1 MESDELRATMIERV
15 FAVGGEYVSAA
26 RAAGIYETVVAWLS
40 AYRRGLATVFPYRV
54 SVSVTVAAEEP
65 RDRIEH
71 DTGGG
76 REIWQRSGRWSSV
89 PYIHMEEA
97 PRGQRRPVAASST
110 EMIVSPAAKALDYF
124 QESLELL
131 GISESE
137 ALTQE
142 RLKAAYRRAS
152 LAVHPDKGGSPE
164 AFDAVRR
171 AYQYVGRILDRVRPP
186 TSAEETARMTTP
198 VTMESATAAR
208 TTGAP
213 KMPSGPPV
221 SLSAKK
227 LDMSAFNRLFE
238 ESRLPD
244 PDRDAGY
251 GDWLSSKGDDA
262 PATDPR
268 LRGKFNQEVF
278 ESVFRERALA
288 AAGGAALVRRE
299 GPDALVA
306 MGGTELGGESRSYTA
321 AMGAETQFMDLK
333 DAYTTG
339 ATVYQEVAGV
349 RVTER
354 SAPKTAA
361 EARRLRD
368 ADMARVV
375 PDEEAR
381 IAAAAAAME
390 ERERARRL
398 RLAAADEAGAA
409 WSEAMRR
416 RLMVTNH

>member
-1 MESDELRATMIERV
+1 
-15 FAVGGEYVSAA
+15 
-26 RAAGIYETVVAWLS
+26 
-40 AYRRGLATVFPYRV
+40 
-54 SVSVTVAAEEP
+54 
-65 RDRIEH
+65 
-71 DTGGG
+71 
-76 REIWQRSGRWSSV
+76 
-89 PYIHMEEA
+89 
-97 PRGQRRPVAASST
+97 
-110 EMIVSPAAKALDYF
+110 MIVSPAAKALDYF

-131 GISESE
+131 GIAESE
-137 ALTQE
+137 TLTTE
-142 RLKAAYRRAS
+142 RLKSAYRRAS

-164 AFDAVRR
+164 QFDAVRR

-186 TSAEETARMTTP
+186 TSAEESARMSAP
-198 VTMESATAAR
+198 VSMETATAAR
-208 TTGAP
+208 TAGAP

-251 GDWLSSKGDDA
+251 GDWLRSKGGDAA

-288 AAGGAALVRRE
+288 TAGGAALVRRE

-306 MGGTELGGESRSYTA
+306 MGGTELGGETRSFTA

-368 ADMARVV
+368 AEMARVV

-381 IAAAAAAME
+381 IAAAAAAIE